1 MALAA
6 DAAAGGRVRS
16 VGGMN
21 LSSTDLGLAA
31 RVQSLTKTYGRGEGA
46 VRALDDVSVGIRRGQ
61 FTAIMGPSG
70 SGKSTLMHIMAGLD
84 AATSGRV
91 WIGDTDITALSDLEL
106 TILRR
111 RRVGFVFQAFNLVP
125 TLDALGNILLPFDL
139 DGRRP
144 SALERARIDGLVET
158 LGLGPRLRHRP
169 HELSGG
175 QQQRVAIARALATA
189 PDLVFADEPTGNLD
203 SRSGREVLGLLAAAS
218 RDHGQSIAM
227 VTHDPIAASHADR
240 VILLGDGRIVADK
253 PRQSA
258 EEIAA
263 YMLAS
268 ERRAAPTA
276 LPRPLDDGAAARRMT
291 AVMDRRRSRRAR
303 PRHPP
308 PRLAARARHGRERAG
323 RGDLERLRGG
333 ADLGDRVHRRDAAR
347 RSVHR
352 RQRARS
358 PSCSRCSR
366 CSWSASRSTSR
377 RS

>member
-1 MALAA
+1 MTI
-6 DAAAGGRVRS
+6 DP
-16 VGGMN
+16 
-21 LSSTDLGLAA
+21 LAA
-31 RVQSLTKTYGRGEGA
+31 RVRNLTKTYGRDGA
-46 VRALDDVSVGIRRGQ
+46 EVHALRDVTLDIRRGE

-84 AATSGRV
+84 APSSGRA
-91 WIGDTDITALSDLEL
+91 WIGDTDITELSDLEL

-125 TLDALGNILLPFDL
+125 TLDAIGNILLPFDL

-144 SALERARIDGLVET
+144 TALERSRIDGLIDA
-158 LGLGPRLRHRP
+158 LGLTPRLSHRP

-240 VILLGDGRIVADK
+240 VLFLGDGRIVADK
-253 PRQSA
+253 PRQSP

-268 ERRAAPTA
+268 ELGSAP
-276 LPRPLDDGAAARRMT
+276 
-291 AVMDRRRSRRAR
+291 AVA
-303 PRHPP
+303 
-308 PRLAARARHGRERAG
+308 
-323 RGDLERLRGG
+323 
-333 ADLGDRVHRRDAAR
+333 V
-347 RSVHR
+347 
-352 RQRARS
+352 
-358 PSCSRCSR
+358 
-366 CSWSASRSTSR
+366 AS
-377 RS
+377 